1 MSFWV
6 AFLPAHGQRLTR
18 ERIFATPSKYS
29 TTVTSITLGREG
41 NLCIALNH
49 GITPGSGQ
57 SVTGG
62 YQLLAPQLD
71 TLWTIFKLLPGLG
84 RNFLCTLPSGEFV
97 GSASIANTT
106 PSGRGQSFEKFTSSG
121 RLYWSRPAFI
131 HPAQEAFVGT
141 IATADNGWL
150 GVILATQIT
159 GLVRQQCIL
168 FKTDSAGQVRWQRP
182 YGWSLAEDVLHI
194 QRNPATGRI
203 LLAGNIQPVG
213 ATNGADKEY
222 KLLLVNERGD
232 SIRGRRLAPLG
243 AGVNVRTQQGWE
255 KLLPL
260 RDGGWLLTGVRD
272 SATTTNDPPLLVR
285 LDSLLHPRWTA
296 LRRPPAGQQLRYAD
310 ACELTDGSLLVLAWQ
325 VFPATNSFALH
336 RYSATGQL
344 LAVLPLVSAC
354 PQVHPARLTPTLDG
368 RGVFIAG
375 SCDQSPTDRRGYVAL
390 VDLQSLPGAVVLS
403 APQPTQPATTAP
415 LTFELFPNP
424 ASTTATVRYQLPAGT
439 TAAAL
444 HLYDA
449 TGRLARR
456 LTLRGGSGGAE
467 VTVPLAGLAPGLYA
481 ATLLAADGRPLATRR
496 LAVAAP

>member
-1 MSFWV
+1 M
-6 AFLPAHGQRLTR
+6 L
-18 ERIFATPSKYS
+18 AT
-29 TTVTSITLGREG
+29 
-41 NLCIALNH
+41 
-49 GITPGSGQ
+49 
-57 SVTGG
+57 
-62 YQLLAPQLD
+62 
-71 TLWTIFKLLPGLG
+71 
-84 RNFLCTLPSGEFV
+84 GEFT
-97 GSASIANTT
+97 GTGIIPFAT
-106 PSGRGQSFEKFTSSG
+106 PSGRGYSFEKFTAAG
-121 RLYWSRPAFI
+121 RLRWSRPVAV
-131 HPAQEAFVGT
+131 HPEQDGFAGT
-141 IATADNGWL
+141 VATTDNGWL
-150 GVILATQIT
+150 SVMLAAQST

-285 LDSLLHPRWTA
+285 LDSLLQPRWTA

-344 LAVLPLVSAC
+344 LAVLPLASAC

-403 APQPTQPATTAP
+403 APQPAQPAIAAP
-415 LTFELFPNP
+415 LTFDLFPNP
-424 ASTTATVRYQLPAGT
+424 ASTTATLRYRLPAGT

-444 HLYDA
+444 HLTDA
-449 TGRLARR
+449 TGRLVRR
-456 LTLRGGSGGAE
+456 LTLRGGQSGDAE

-481 ATLLAADGRPLATRR
+481 ATLRTADGRPLATRR
-496 LAVAAP
+496 LAVAAL